1 VERGPRSEGQQ
12 EKTPGD
18 LLVTARFADT
28 RWLPGDWTKAL
39 LIFERCLVYS
49 GGRSGEFL
57 GRSSQAALNPL
68 NVELVTHSTRRWYD
82 ERVAADAN
90 RGLSE
95 LVAAHPGN
103 WIVWSTDVV
112 KWDLRAGIGASR
124 LRLELVDGTR
134 RKVLWGRISNSLP
147 PIRAALQRALAAPA
161 RR

>member
-12 EKTPGD
+12 EKRPGD
-18 LLVTARFADT
+18 LLATVRFART
-28 RWLPGDWTKAL
+28 RWGSVDQTNAL

-49 GGRSGEFL
+49 RTGGSI
-57 GRSSQAALNPL
+57 GRRFTAAL
-68 NVELVTHSTRRWYD
+68 THSTRRWYD
-82 ERVAADAN
+82 ERVAANAN
-90 RGLSE
+90 RDLSE

-134 RKVLWGRISNSLP
+134 RKVLWSRYYSSLSA
-147 PIRAALQRALAAPA
+147 IRVALHRTLADPRPA
-161 RR
+161 ET